1 MKKNVYGFFFIAL
14 ACLIAAFFATCDLF
28 EDDDTNQTQTPVAA
42 DYTFG
47 KLSQTAGSVTPVSI
61 TAKEG
66 KSPGATTIYYQ
77 SATYTKNTT
86 PPQAAGT
93 YAVTFDVAQAS
104 GWNKAEGLSAGDLVV
119 TADTGNQTPV
129 AGDYTFGWLTQKA
142 QTAESVV
149 RAVLILPKNNKSP
162 GAITTHYEG
171 APGTTYVKSTNVP
184 QTVGNYT
191 VTFDVAAATGW
202 NAAAGLSAGTLNII
216 TSNAAD
222 GTPTETDFTI
232 GRLQQKADEVTA
244 VTITPKEGKS
254 TGATTIFYQSAT
266 YTKSTTPPQA
276 AGTYAVTFDVDAAP
290 NWKMAIGLSAGNLTV
305 TTEEDNSRTPVRD
318 DYDIS
323 NLNQTAGSVTT
334 VTITAKTGV
343 GVSVSS
349 GSRTIYYEGAPGT
362 TYAKSTSVPQTVGT
376 YKVTFDVAAVA
387 ATTTTGTRWNAAS
400 GLIAG
405 TLTVNAAGNQTP
417 TASHYTST
425 TTQTTSG
432 SNITVTVNI
441 TRRTDITTSTG
452 TVSNIK
458 YGDSATA
465 PTTNGDLTVAVTFD
479 VAAAEGWS
487 QATGL
492 SAGTLK
498 ITTTGGNFT
507 VSLDSASSSTAT
519 SWFAATGWFAA
530 SDLSAGTLNISAA
543 ATGNQI
549 PAAGYFAFNNL
560 TQTTESHA
568 ITLAATGWEAE
579 PLLLKKKKTIG

>member
-28 EDDDTNQTQTPVAA
+28 EDGDTNQTQTPVAA

-104 GWNKAEGLSAGDLVV
+104 GWNKAEGLSAGNLVV

-171 APGTTYVKSTNVP
+171 APGTTYAKSTNVP
-184 QTVGNYT
+184 QTFGKYT

-202 NAAAGLSAGTLNII
+202 NAATGLSAGTLDII
-216 TSNAAD
+216 TSNTTD
-222 GTPTETDFTI
+222 GTPAETDFTI
-232 GRLQQKADEVTA
+232 GKLQQKADEVTA

-254 TGATTIFYQSAT
+254 SGATTIFYQGISGTT
-266 YTKSTTPPQA
+266 YTQSTTPPQA

-318 DYDIS
+318 DYTIG
-323 NLNQTAGSVTT
+323 NLNQTAGSVTA

-349 GSRTIYYEGAPGT
+349 GTISNIRYNNDT
-362 TYAKSTSVPQTVGT
+362 TVPQAVGT

-387 ATTTTGTRWNAAS
+387 ATTTTGTRWNAAT

-417 TASHYTST
+417 TAEDYEFGNM
-425 TTQTTSG
+425 TQTLTTTSG
-432 SNITVTVNI
+432 SDIKPITIAAKANKSPGTVNNI
-441 TRRTDITTSTG
+441 RYADKTTL
-452 TVSNIK
+452 
-458 YGDSATA
+458 
-465 PTTNGDLTVAVTFD
+465 PTTPGNFAVFFD
-479 VAAAEGWS
+479 VAAATGWNE
-487 QATGL
+487 AKNL
-492 SAGTLK
+492 SAGNLV
-498 ITTTGGNFT
+498 ITTSTNLT
-507 VSLDSASSSTAT
+507 VLFDVS
-519 SWFAATGWFAA
+519 AATGWFAA
-530 SDLSAGTLNISAA
+530 SGLSAGTLNISAA
-543 ATGNQI
+543 ATGNQT
-549 PAAGYFAFNNL
+549 PAAGDFTFNYL
-560 TQTTESHA
+560 TQTTGSHA
-568 ITLAATGWEAE
+568 VTLAAASWEAE